1 MHVVEQSHGGDK
13 KINITHVEYRVYTV
27 VIGAKGQVIRHELRE
42 ESSGEGT
49 SSWGAW

>member
-1 MHVVEQSHGGDK
+1 MHVVGQSHGGDK
-13 KINITHVEYRVYTV
+13 KTNITHVEYRVYTV